1 LSLLRKLASQTAV
14 YGLSSVLGRTLNYL
28 LVPLYTSVFAPGE
41 YGIVTELYAYVAF
54 LNILYIYG
62 LETAY
67 FRFVSKSDPQNTF
80 NIAFTSILVTSI
92 AFSGIIFYLS
102 EEIAQ
107 ILQYPE
113 KRNFIRWMALILSID
128 AIVAI
133 PFAKLRQEGKAASFA
148 IFKLSNISLNIGL
161 NLFFLVFCP
170 WILSDNPNHFLS
182 AFFNPNLGVGY
193 VFLSNLMAN
202 AVYILFFIPTWIKVR
217 LTFKS
222 AEWRRMMTY
231 AWPILIIGF
240 AGVTNEMLSRA
251 ILKYRLPEGFYDG
264 LSNIE
269 ILGIFG
275 ACYKLSI
282 FMTLAVQAFRY
293 AFEPFFFAKAADK
306 NSPELFSK
314 IMTWFVIFTSFSW
327 LLITAFLPWIGPI
340 FLRQESYLQA
350 LSAVP
355 WLLGGGLFLGI
366 FYNLSLWYKLTDK
379 TKYGAVISVAGAAVT
394 LLLNWVLIPRFGYM
408 GSAYATFASYTSMVI
423 ISYLWGKKHYPV
435 PYNLGKIFTYLG
447 LAGLGV
453 EVNSQFQESIL
464 SATLVVLIFLTL
476 AFLFERSAFLSQRV
490 SSEKHDS

>member
-1 LSLLRKLASQTAV
+1 MSLLKKLASQTAV

-67 FRFVSKSDPQNTF
+67 FRFVSKPGTQNAF
-80 NIAFTSILVTSI
+80 NISFTSILITSI
-92 AFSGIIFYLS
+92 VFSGIIYVVS
-102 EEIAQ
+102 DEIASV
-107 ILQYPE
+107 LQYPE
-113 KRNFIRWMALILSID
+113 KGDFIRWMALILGID
-128 AIVAI
+128 AIVTI
-133 PFAKLRQEGKAASFA
+133 PFARLRQEGKATSFA
-148 IFKLSNISLNIGL
+148 FFKLSNISLNIGL

-170 WILSDNPNHFLS
+170 WILSDNPDHFLS
-182 AFFNPNLGVGY
+182 AVYNPNLGVGY
-193 VFLSNLMAN
+193 VLLSNLIAN

-217 LTFKS
+217 LTFDS
-222 AEWRRMMTY
+222 AEWRKMMRY

-251 ILKYRLPEGFYDG
+251 ILKYRLPEGFYAA

-293 AFEPFFFAKAADK
+293 AFEPFFFAKATDK

-327 LLITAFLPWIGPI
+327 LVITAFLPWIGPV
-340 FLRQESYLQA
+340 FLRQDSYLQA

-379 TKYGAVISVAGAAVT
+379 TKYGAVISVIGAAIT
-394 LLLNWVLIPRFGYM
+394 LILNWILIPRFGYM
-408 GSAYATFASYTSMVI
+408 GSAYATFASYSSMVI
-423 ISYLWGKKHYPV
+423 VSYVWGKTHYPV
-435 PYNLGKIFTYLG
+435 PYNLGKISTYLG
-447 LAGLGV
+447 LAILGIV
-453 EVNSQFQESIL
+453 INGQFQESIL
-464 SATLVVLIFLTL
+464 SATLIVLIFLTL
-476 AFLFERSAFLSQRV
+476 AILFERRTFLSQKV
-490 SSEKHDS
+490 NS